1 MLPLNNCPS
10 EGTDFLP
17 SIFTHPKTSIETKNE
32 SLEDDVPFHKSSCS
46 GSMSIFWRCKLHS
59 IRLVKRNL
67 EFIASFFV
75 LQFESS
81 CNLCCSNKLSTQP
94 LSPKI
99 FLLQKPT
106 SLAQRPD
113 PRLPTV
119 SCCQLTFLSA
129 INSDSHNYVQ

>member
-1 MLPLNNCPS
+1 MNLKMKVWKLM
-10 EGTDFLP
+10 FL
-17 SIFTHPKTSIETKNE
+17 FTNRVHVQAPCQFFGGVNST
-32 SLEDDVPFHKSSCS
+32 
-46 GSMSIFWRCKLHS
+46 M
-59 IRLVKRNL
+59 VKRNL

-75 LQFESS
+75 LH
-81 CNLCCSNKLSTQP
+81 LSRLATYALLTNVQPNP

-119 SCCQLTFLSA
+119 SCCQLKFLST
-129 INSDSHNYVQ
+129 IHSYSHNYVRCIYNSLLHNVFRISEVFQLNFL